1 MGEVIFNI
9 VLQSHDLKGIVK
21 ASTETFGDF
30 RLGLNK
36 PRRYVYSKSRAAKR
50 YDASNRETL
59 DLKWLDLENS
69 LLLSSALK
77 YVPQIM
83 AIRGV

>member
-9 VLQSHDLKGIVK
+9 VLRSHDLKGIV
-21 ASTETFGDF
+21 SRETCETIGVY

-50 YDASNRETL
+50 YDASHRETL

-69 LLLSSALK
+69 N
-77 YVPQIM
+77 PQST
-83 AIRGV
+83 